1 MSEAALQLDT
11 APGPLGA
18 GPVVSRLS
26 SKLFAALIKQ
36 ADTERRLTVLEI
48 GTALAESVDFFS
60 QFHCRL
66 HFCDL
71 YSERCVREQAD
82 LSQEELQQ
90 GFEEQLRFPPGTAF
104 DLCLFWDFLSYLD
117 DAALRA
123 FNSALRPWLHRGT
136 QAHGFG
142 VHHLAVSLEN
152 IQYGI
157 QDEATLTVRQR
168 RTSQMRAHPHSQ
180 IEMQDML
187 DCFRFERGLL
197 MPDGKLEM
205 LLKST
210 LTNSRP

>member
-1 MSEAALQLDT
+1 MSGAALQLED
-11 APGPLGA
+11 APGPLRA
-18 GPVVSRLS
+18 GPVVSHLP

-48 GTALAESVDFFS
+48 GTALAETVDFFS

-71 YSERCVREQAD
+71 YGEACVKEQAS
-82 LSQEELQQ
+82 LSEDELRQ
-90 GFEEQLRFPPGTAF
+90 GFEAQFRFPPGTAF
-104 DLCLFWDFLSYLD
+104 DLCLFWDFISYLD
-117 DAALRA
+117 DPALRA

-136 QAHGFG
+136 LAHGFG
-142 VHHLAVSLEN
+142 VHHLAISLEN
-152 IQYGI
+152 IQYGVKD
-157 QDEATLTVRQR
+157 QETLTVRR
-168 RTSQMRAHPHSQ
+168 RQTSQMRAHPHSQ
-180 IEMQDML
+180 IEMHDLL
-187 DCFRFERGLL
+187 DCFKFERGLL